1 MNKSFLLK
9 CAALIVIFVSG
20 FKAKAITPVT
30 VSRGDQE
37 HIFTY
42 SEIEYLEDPSGKLT
56 IGEIAGTAYNDK
68 FKPGKLRYPQNTR
81 VSSAYWYRVK
91 VRFNDDSDQR
101 FVFEFFN
108 HTIENLV
115 VFLPDANGNYISH
128 HCGAIYDFAKRAFRH
143 KNFQFEIPDPGK
155 GEYTYYFRLR
165 SSPSANVII
174 VLRTFQR
181 FVGYALTEYLCFGL
195 FYGMILMFTF
205 YNLLMYTVMRQRQY
219 IYYILYLLSVA
230 LYEMSTDGIAFQYLW
245 PHLPGWNK
253 FAFGTSL
260 FLISIF
266 ALLFA
271 VDLLHV
277 RTRAKGFYN
286 LIKVVIGLRIVFYL
300 LCLFYNKEWFHFRAI
315 EFIPLSVAFITGIYI
330 WAKGYKPAR
339 FFVLAYSFLFI
350 GFILKL
356 LVSIDYWRSM
366 SGPIPHYSMSFGF
379 ILEMVF
385 LSFAIGD
392 KVRILKKKK
401 EKAQHRIIKQME
413 ENASLKDSMNR
424 ELEIKVEERTHEI
437 LKKTLEIREKSYI
450 IEQQNEELV
459 ATNNLLQHQA
469 EEIARMNSLLQ
480 QDNQELQTNIQKV
493 THDRVMSAEVNFE
506 EFSKI
511 YPDRETC
518 FSLLADI
525 KWKDGYACRKCGN
538 IHYHSGHLPYSRRCT
553 RCRYEESVIANTILQ
568 NTRIPVN
575 KAFYMI
581 FLIYSTKGKISSH
594 KLSEIT
600 GIRQSTCW
608 MYCTKIKR
616 VMDERKKE
624 LRKAGSEGWSK
635 LVLE

>member
-1 MNKSFLLK
+1 MKRS
-9 CAALIVIFVSG
+9 LIVTLLIVTG
-20 FKAKAITPVT
+20 IAVPGYKAQADGPVVIGKT
-30 VSRGDQE
+30 IQE

-42 SEIEYLEDPSGKLT
+42 SEIECLEDPTGRLT
-56 IGEIAGTAYNDK
+56 IGEVTRPPFKDK
-68 FKPGKLRYPQNTR
+68 FIPGKLRYPQNTN
-81 VSSAYWYRVK
+81 VSSAYWFRVK
-91 VRFNDDSDQR
+91 VRYNDTGRQK
-101 FVFEFFN
+101 FLFEFFN
-108 HTIENLV
+108 HTVEDLS
-115 VFLPDANGNYISH
+115 VFLPDDNGNYLGYH
-128 HCGAIYDFAKRAFRH
+128 AGGKYDFQKRLFRH
-143 KNFQFEIPDPGK
+143 KNFEFEIPATGN
-155 GEYTYYFRLR
+155 GSYTYYFRVK
-165 SSPSANVII
+165 SYPTANVIV
-174 VLRTFQR
+174 VLRTLSR

-195 FYGMILMFTF
+195 FYGMIMMFCF
-205 YNLLMYTVMRQRQY
+205 YNLLMYTVMQKRQY
-219 IYYILYLLSVA
+219 LYYILYLLSVA
-230 LYEMSTDGIAFQYLW
+230 MYEMSTDGIAFQYLW
-245 PHLPGWNK
+245 PHLPELRRLIY
-253 FAFGTSL
+253 GTPL
-260 FLISIF
+260 FLISIS

-271 VDLLHV
+271 IDLLHV
-277 RTRAKGFYN
+277 KTRAPAFYT
-286 LIKVVIGLRIVFYL
+286 LIKVVIGLRIVFYA
-300 LCLFYNKEWFHFRAI
+300 LCQFYNREWFHYSAI

-330 WAKGYKPAR
+330 WLKGFKPGR

-350 GFILKL
+350 GFILKF
-356 LVSIDYWRSM
+356 LVSLDYWRSM
-366 SGPIPHYSMSFGF
+366 AGPVPHYSMSFGF

-413 ENASLKDSMNR
+413 ENVRLKDTMNR

-437 LKKTLEIREKSYI
+437 VKKTLEIREKSQI

-459 ATNNLLQHQA
+459 ATNSLLQHQA

-511 YPDRETC
+511 YPDREAC

-525 KWKDGYACRKCGN
+525 KWKGGYTCRKCGN

-553 RCRYEESVIANTILQ
+553 KCRYEESVIANTILQ

-608 MYCTKIKR
+608 MYCVKIKK
-616 VMDERKKE
+616 VMEERKKE

-635 LVLE
+635 LVME